1 MPRRLEDAPS
11 NTAREDALGADF
23 DPASRGASHD
33 ARRDEAIDPETAA
46 DAVLHA
52 QRRALL
58 EARAILADAEQN
70 ARDEDLLLAEEVAHE
85 HPEEAAKRAFA
96 AGALKDD
103 LATKSAWCVEPLRPT
118 EEDVM
123 KQRVYE
129 ARAQTRSG
137 EGRVHLSQRP
147 GRAFESLRLDAETEM
162 MDTEKQ
168 RRFLYGEERRR
179 KPRTVDDDDDD
190 DDACGRNKV
199 GGILSAVFGPGAGD
213 PDGVPGVS
221 VVPPSDSGVKATRT
235 ATTLQGNTS
244 RATATKSSATASVP
258 TTLSGRSARRWRHSP
273 PSPPIS
279 SACPPTCAAAS
290 FFPPSSTS
298 PRARAW

>member
-1 MPRRLEDAPS
+1 MPRAVPRRLEDAPS

-129 ARAQTRSG
+129 RVRKPKFRRRHA
-137 EGRVHLSQRP
+137 VHLYGDP
-147 GRAFESLRLDAETEM
+147 DAFESLRLDAETEM
-162 MDTEKQ
+162 TDTEKQ

-235 ATTLQGNTS
+235 ATTLQET
-244 RATATKSSATASVP
+244 R
-258 TTLSGRSARRWRHSP
+258 L
-273 PSPPIS
+273 
-279 SACPPTCAAAS
+279 C
-290 FFPPSSTS
+290 
-298 PRARAW
+298 